1 MVTAVSPIRG
11 RKGLRMGDQQAHLSY
26 VISLAPYGSSSESF
40 FRTASGDEEILGEL
54 RRRAEAAHDAAA
66 AAHYQALALA
76 ASGQARPAVPLFQ
89 QLVEAF
95 PGEARYRLNLSAA
108 YALLGQLDL
117 CESELNEIARR
128 SSDPGTLADVRARL
142 AAVAADRR
150 QVELDAR
157 QASLQTK
164 VLRKKVQKGTAS
176 QEDYFLLARQLVG
189 NAGAGTAETGWSKA
203 TAFLEKASE
212 RFPDDVR
219 FLELLAT
226 CYMIQYQDE
235 RLNALIPRLQRLAPE
250 SSVLAQV
257 KAAIQAEEPG
267 AAMPVGSD
275 ERMARTWFQQAAEDR
290 PSAKEGVRELKHL
303 VNRFPMNP
311 RYRMYYTMALFV
323 RGHHDKALRQADV
336 LAPLVGTDY
345 IGNYNIG
352 QIYTHC
358 GQPVKGQHHLEIA
371 LAAAT
376 TEQDRNDA
384 NEMLTTAQRLSAG

>member
-1 MVTAVSPIRG
+1 MD
-11 RKGLRMGDQQAHLSY
+11 DQQAHLRY
-26 VISLAPYGSSSESF
+26 VISLAPYGSSSEAF
-40 FRTASGDEEILGEL
+40 FRSASGDEEILGEL

-76 ASGQARPAVPLFQ
+76 ASGQARQAVPLFQ
-89 QLVEAF
+89 QLDEAF
-95 PGEARYRLNLSAA
+95 PDEDRYRLNLSVA
-108 YALLGQLDL
+108 YAFLGQLDL

-142 AAVAADRR
+142 AAVSADRR
-150 QVELDAR
+150 QAELEAR
-157 QASLQTK
+157 QASLQTT
-164 VLRKKVQKGTAS
+164 VLRKKVQAGTAS

-189 NAGAGTAETGWSKA
+189 NAGAGTSETGWSEA
-203 TAFLEKASE
+203 TAFLESASE

-226 CYMIQYQDE
+226 CYLIRYRDE
-235 RLNALIPRLQRLAPE
+235 PLNALIPRLQRLAPE

-257 KAAIQAEEPG
+257 KAAIQSEEPG
-267 AAMPVGSD
+267 AGMPVGSD
-275 ERMARTWFQQAAEDR
+275 ERMARAWFQQAAEDQ
-290 PSAKEGVRELKHL
+290 PSAEEAVRELSHL

-311 RYRMYYTMALFV
+311 HYRMYYAMALFV
-323 RGHHDKALRQADV
+323 RGHHDQALHQADV
-336 LAPLVGTDY
+336 LAPLVGNDY

-352 QIYTHC
+352 QVYTRC

-376 TEQDRNDA
+376 TEQDRDDA
-384 NEMLTTAQRLSAG
+384 SEMLTAAQRLSTG